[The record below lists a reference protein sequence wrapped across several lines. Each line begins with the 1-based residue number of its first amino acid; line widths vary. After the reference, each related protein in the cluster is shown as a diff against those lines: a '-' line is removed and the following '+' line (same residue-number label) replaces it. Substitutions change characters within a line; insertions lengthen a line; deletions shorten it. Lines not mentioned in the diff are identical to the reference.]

1 MPILWYSKQQNTL
14 ESSTFGSEFV
24 SLRIAIE
31 MNEALHIKLRM
42 LGIPIDSPT
51 NGFCNN
57 ESVVKNVSIPESRLN
72 KKHNVIAYHKVW
84 ESCASNSICL
94 CHEPGK
100 MNLSNV
106 LTKFLPSAAHKQCVT
121 HILY

>member
-24 SLRIAIE
+24 ALRIAVE

-42 LGIPIDSPT
+42 LGIPIDSLT
-51 NGFCNN
+51 NGFCDN
-57 ESVVKNVSIPESRLN
+57 ESVVKNVSIPESRQN
-72 KKHNVIAYHKVW
+72 KKHNAIAYHKVW

-100 MNLSNV
+100 MNLSDV